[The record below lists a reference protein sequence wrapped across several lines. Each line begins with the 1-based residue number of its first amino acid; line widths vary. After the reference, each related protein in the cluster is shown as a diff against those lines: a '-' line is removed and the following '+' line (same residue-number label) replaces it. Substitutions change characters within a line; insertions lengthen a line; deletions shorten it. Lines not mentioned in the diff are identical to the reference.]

1 MIFGLQFLFWRE
13 LLPTGGIWK
22 CFPCRRQ
29 IRKSGPLRLFW
40 KLKLIKM
47 FILAPVAKTRQG
59 RKSSIH
65 FYESVII
72 PTKLCV
78 TCSESAPGSPHLLKH
93 LPCMG
98 AFSRTVLNANLRQQG
113 SPPPPKEHGA
123 LCHLPL
129 PIDSPLSEAQSVFL
143 SADTKPGIQ
152 RADHTVSLYLRALS
166 VLDFCIWGWGWLL
179 EQIPHEYWGMQM
191 TGLYFPGFILND
203 THKDTQKRKG
213 KRRTKNKVLEC

>member
-29 IRKSGPLRLFW
+29 IRKSGLLRLFW

-47 FILAPVAKTRQG
+47 FILAPVAKTQQG
-59 RKSSIH
+59 RKSSIR

-78 TCSESAPGSPHLLKH
+78 TCSASAPGLPHLLKH

-113 SPPPPKEHGA
+113 SPPPPKDHGA
-123 LCHLPL
+123 WCHLPL
-129 PIDSPLSEAQSVFL
+129 PIDSPLSEAESAFL
-143 SADTKPGIQ
+143 SAAAETRDTEGRPCCVTLSQGLE
-152 RADHTVSLYLRALS
+152 HLGFWYLRVGMIAGTNSPWILRNANGWTVLS
-166 VLDFCIWGWGWLL
+166 WFYL
-179 EQIPHEYWGMQM
+179 QRYP
-191 TGLYFPGFILND
+191 
-203 THKDTQKRKG
+203 
-213 KRRTKNKVLEC
+213 